1 MNSILIANGGV
12 QVAPPPTVAFI
23 YLKKILEFVGGEGGG
38 EGPRHA
44 STLFNF
50 TILFGQA
57 VEK

>member
-12 QVAPPPTVAFI
+12 QVASPPTVAFI
-23 YLKKILEFVGGEGGG
+23 YLKKISELVV

-44 STLFNF
+44 SNLFNF
-50 TILFGQA
+50 AILFGQG

>member
-1 MNSILIANGGV
+1 MNSILLANGGV

-23 YLKKILEFVGGEGGG
+23 YLKKIWGGG

-44 STLFNF
+44 STSFNF
-50 TILFGQA
+50 TILYGQG

>member
-1 MNSILIANGGV
+1 MNSILIANSGV
-12 QVAPPPTVAFI
+12 QVAPPNTVAFL
-23 YLKKILEFVGGEGGG
+23 YLKKLLELGA

-50 TILFGQA
+50 TILFGQG

>member
-12 QVAPPPTVAFI
+12 QVAPPPTVAFF
-23 YLKKILEFVGGEGGG
+23 YLKKILELGA

-50 TILFGQA
+50 TILFGQG